1 MDSYLL
7 VSTLLNELAVRT
19 VMKKGVKRIGG
30 NLKRDPTSAAYML
43 MPHPGAVE
51 VGLGMHML
59 KNKGS
64 RNTAKTMVSK
74 VFNPNRKKAAERMA
88 DKLKKDK
95 SKQFSKYLGVSKT
108 LS

>member
-1 MDSYLL
+1 MDGYVLISN
-7 VSTLLNELAVRT
+7 LLNELNTRT
-19 VMKKGVKRIGG
+19 ILKKGVKRIGG
-30 NLKRDPTSAAYML
+30 NLKRDPASAAYML

-51 VGLGMHML
+51 VGLGMHMM

-64 RNTAKTMVSK
+64 RNVAKTMTSK
-74 VFNPNRKKAAERMA
+74 IFNPNRKKAAERMA